1 LTTGIVSPIDSGH
14 AAQANW
20 CSNLIAGR
28 MNTSNLEL
36 RWRVRSGGGGR
47 TERRY
52 LDFVV
57 DGTSLYDR
65 LGVGDQVTA
74 LGCWPVEA
82 EREYIRQLLSP
93 SGRVPLYVCAEC
105 GDLGC
110 GAITTVVEW
119 TPDGVVWRDFAF
131 ENNYDAT
138 MTDTDSYRAV
148 GPFVFNKTE
157 YWRVLN
163 ERATSLSA
171 S

>member
-1 LTTGIVSPIDSGH
+1 
-14 AAQANW
+14 
-20 CSNLIAGR
+20 
-28 MNTSNLEL
+28 MKTSSLEL

-57 DGTSLYDR
+57 DGKSLYDR
-65 LGVGDQVTA
+65 LGVGDQVTP
-74 LGCWPVEA
+74 LGCWPFET
-82 EREYIRQLLSP
+82 EREHIQQLLSA

-110 GAITTVVEW
+110 GAITALVER
-119 TPDGVVWRDFAF
+119 TPDGFVWRDFAF
-131 ENNYDAT
+131 ENNYDASI
-138 MTDTDSYRAV
+138 TDAESYRAV

-163 ERATSLSA
+163 ERATSLST

>member
-1 LTTGIVSPIDSGH
+1 MRP
-14 AAQANW
+14 
-20 CSNLIAGR
+20 
-28 MNTSNLEL
+28 
-36 RWRVRSGGGGR
+36 GGGGR

-57 DGTSLYDR
+57 DGTSLYER
-65 LGVGDQVTA
+65 LGVGDQVTP
-74 LGCWPVEA
+74 LGCWPVET
-82 EREYIRQLLSP
+82 ERDHIQQLLSA

-110 GAITTVVEW
+110 GAITALVER
-119 TPDGVVWRDFAF
+119 TPDGFLWRDFAF
-131 ENNYDAT
+131 ENNNDTSITDAA
-138 MTDTDSYRAV
+138 SYRAV

-163 ERATSLSA
+163 QRATSLSA